1 MKIINILFWLLL
13 ITLNNCNSNNNE
25 TLNKNNM
32 QQEKGRQKRDLDKQ
46 GLQEEEKIT
55 LTAEEEKLFNSLQTA
70 FQYTIEKLSNQIQGY
85 NNGNKSKCTD
95 FFNWL
100 SKDIQKQ
107 KELANDFKKVYDFL
121 DKKRQEKANNKD
133 FDTYIKEGIDCQANN
148 ANGNNCNDGK
158 HGNINDTNE
167 IGQYFRGVAGDM
179 YSKNSNEE
187 IYNCLKTELL
197 NENNHYAGLTTN
209 WNN

>member
-1 MKIINILFWLLL
+1 MKFVNILFWLLL
-13 ITLNNCNSNNNE
+13 ITLNSCNSNDNDA
-25 TLNKNNM
+25 LNKNNM
-32 QQEKGRQKRDLDKQ
+32 QQQEKGRQKRDLDKQ

-70 FQYTIEKLSNQIQGY
+70 FQYTIEKLSNQIQGC

-107 KELANDFKKVYDFL
+107 KELANAFKKVYDFL

-133 FDTYIKEGIDCQANN
+133 FDTYIKGGIDCQANN

-167 IGQYFRGVAGDM
+167 IEQYFRGVANDIFN
-179 YSKNSNEE
+179 KNDPDE
-187 IYNCLKTELL
+187 IYKCFKEELL
-197 NENNHYAGLTTN
+197 DENNHYASLSS
-209 WNN
+209 WN